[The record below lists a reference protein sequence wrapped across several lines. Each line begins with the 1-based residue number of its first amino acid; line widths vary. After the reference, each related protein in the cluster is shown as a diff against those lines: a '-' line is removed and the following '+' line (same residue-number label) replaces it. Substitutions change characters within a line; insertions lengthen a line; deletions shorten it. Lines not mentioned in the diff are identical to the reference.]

1 MTELAPPRGGA
12 APARLSPEGAVR
24 DGALALLAM
33 AVFWL
38 PLLSGGGLQGRD
50 WASHHWHY
58 VDWVRS
64 ALREHG
70 ALPLYMADAWVT
82 KNFLANA
89 ESQATGPLAPLLWVL
104 PTDAYLKLLLL
115 VFGAA
120 GLAGCYRLLR
130 DLEVSAPV
138 AAAASLPFAFGGFF
152 VSHWCVGHPWALG
165 GQLLPW
171 MLLLYRRAA
180 LGSGAALWG
189 AAGVGAGVILMG
201 QHQPFVWQNL
211 FLGGFA
217 LLWSL
222 RARALFPL
230 SRLALL
236 WLATAGLGAVKLL
249 PMLAEFAAYAP
260 EARIAG
266 LPWTLLPTSLAGPGQ
281 SAGIGFPQ
289 LAYAHG
295 AGWWEYAFYVGPVAA
310 AGLVAGLAATRRCW
324 PLLGLGVFFL
334 WLALEWP
341 VAWLDLWGRLEGLPL
356 WRTQRAPSR
365 FLFPALFAF
374 QVAAALGLERL
385 YRWGGRRRPRL
396 ALAAVALL
404 GLGSAA
410 DLFVQSLPW
419 QRAAVGSGLESRDHR
434 PRPLRSASVD
444 ARAELVDFAPNRL
457 VYRVRA
463 RRATELALP
472 LRYGTRS
479 AEWQVEGLP
488 TRPRDGKL
496 AIQVPV
502 GERDV
507 VLHYR
512 PPLFRA
518 GLSLSAASLA
528 IGVGAGLRRRR
539 QRR

>member
-1 MTELAPPRGGA
+1 VIELAPPRGGA
-12 APARLSPEGAVR
+12 APAPLSLRDGVR
-24 DGALALLAM
+24 DASVALLAM
-33 AVFWL
+33 ALFWF
-38 PLLSGGGLQGRD
+38 PLLSGGGLEARD

-58 VDWVRS
+58 SDWVRT

-70 ALPLYMADAWVT
+70 TLPLYMADAWVT

-89 ESQATGPLAPLLWVL
+89 ESPATGPLVPLLWVL
-104 PTDAYLKLLLL
+104 PTDTYLKLLLL
-115 VFGAA
+115 LFGAA

-138 AAAASLPFAFGGFF
+138 AAAVSPPFAFGGFF

-171 MLLLYRRAA
+171 LLLLYRRAA
-180 LGSGAALWG
+180 LGSRGALWA
-189 AAGVGAGVILMG
+189 AAGLDAGVILMG

-222 RARALFPL
+222 RVRAVFPL

-236 WLATAGLGAVKLL
+236 WLAAAGFGAVKLL

-266 LPWTLLPTSLAGPGQ
+266 LPWTLLPASLVGPGQ
-281 SAGIGFPQ
+281 SAGLGFPQ

-310 AGLVAGLAATRRCW
+310 LGLLAGLAATRRCW

-341 VAWLDLWGRLEGLPL
+341 VAWLDLWSRLEGLPV

-385 YRWGGRRRPRL
+385 YRGARRRWPGL
-396 ALAAVALL
+396 ALVAVALL

-410 DLFVQSLPW
+410 DLFAQSLPW
-419 QRAAVGSGLESRDHR
+419 QRAAVGPGLQSRDHR
-434 PRPLRSASVD
+434 PRPLRSTAADV
-444 ARAELVDFAPNRL
+444 RAELVGFAPNRL
-457 VYRVRA
+457 VYRVDA

-472 LRYGTRS
+472 LRYGTWS

-488 TRPRDGKL
+488 TRERGGKL
-496 AIQVPV
+496 AIQVPA
-502 GERDV
+502 GERDL

-512 PPLFRA
+512 PPLFRE
-518 GLSLSAASLA
+518 GLALSAATLA
-528 IGVGAGLRRRR
+528 IGVGSGLRRRR
-539 QRR
+539 P